1 MPLVNMTASGGGGGG
16 GGPSGVTV
24 LDTWDAT
31 SDLTSL
37 TITTDGSH
45 TLYAAD
51 GTTPRATIVVKAA
64 DSELAS
70 GWSIVCNA
78 SNTPPISLE
87 GVKWSSGSYGGYISV
102 QVEPVFSSSPDWSQD
117 RWFAEVLFSG
127 ISTSGTAS
135 NPDAV
140 RVGCAPK
147 GSEVGDDGAF
157 DLIAYDDE
165 TNTWKRETWTDSDT
179 KDLVYTTLIASSCSV
194 LIDSLRHRLALDN
207 GGTSFATDLT
217 SGGSWDI
224 ETIGEGQIDSSETME
239 AGQYSTGF
247 GALMLAYSKTSAGPT
262 TIGLSK
268 IRLSV
273 GAPKEA

>member
-1 MPLVNMTASGGGGGG
+1 MPLVNMTASGGGGGS
-16 GGPSGVTV
+16 PTVTV
-24 LDTWDAT
+24 LETWDAT

-51 GTTPRATIVVKAA
+51 GTTPRATLVVKAA
-64 DSELAS
+64 DTELAS

-102 QVEPVFSSSPDWSQD
+102 QVEPVFSSPPDWSQD

-127 ISTSGTAS
+127 ISTSGNAS
-135 NPDAV
+135 NSDGV

-147 GSEVGDDGAF
+147 GSEVADDGAF
-157 DLIAYDDE
+157 DLITYDDDVS
-165 TNTWKRETWTDSDT
+165 TWKRETWTDSDVHT
-179 KDLVYTTLIASSCSV
+179 LTYTTLVSSSCSM

-207 GGTSFATDLT
+207 GGTGFATDLT

-224 ETIGEGQIDSSETME
+224 ETIGEGQISSSETMD
-239 AGQYSTGF
+239 AGQFSTGF
-247 GALMLAYSKTSAGPT
+247 GAMMLAHTKTSAGPT
-262 TIGLSK
+262 TIGLSQ